1 MWIIAGLGNPG
12 RKYSKTRHN
21 IGFKVIDSLSDTY
34 NSEMF
39 EKELFI
45 SGKALIS
52 GEQTL
57 LLKPLTYMNRSGAAV
72 RRMMD
77 KYCTSPDNLI
87 VVHDDLDLEA
97 GLIRI
102 RRGGSSGGH
111 RGVESIINSI
121 GSKDFIRIKIGIS
134 RDLSMLT
141 EDYVLKPFGSEHKA
155 VIADAVE
162 RATEAVNV
170 IIAEGAE
177 SAMNKFN
184 KTNPQ
189 NRG

>member
-12 RKYSKTRHN
+12 RKYSNTRHN
-21 IGFKVIDSLSDTY
+21 IGFKVIDTLSDEQS
-34 NSEMF
+34 SEMT
-39 EKELFI
+39 EKAFFI
-45 SGKALIS
+45 SGKAVIS
-52 GEQTL
+52 GAQTL

-72 RRMMD
+72 RKLMD
-77 KYCTSPDNLI
+77 KHYTSPENLI
-87 VVHDDLDLEA
+87 VVHDDLDLDA
-97 GLIRI
+97 GVIKI

-111 RGVESIINSI
+111 RGIESIISFI

-134 RDLSMLT
+134 RDPSMLV

-155 VIADAVE
+155 VIADAVA
-162 RATEAVNV
+162 RAAEAVSV

-184 KTNPQ
+184 RTNPQ
-189 NRG
+189 NRS